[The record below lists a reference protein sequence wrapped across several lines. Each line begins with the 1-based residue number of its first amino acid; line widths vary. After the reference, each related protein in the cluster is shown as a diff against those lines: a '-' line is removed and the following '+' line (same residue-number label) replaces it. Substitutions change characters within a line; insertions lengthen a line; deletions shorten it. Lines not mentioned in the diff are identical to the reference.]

1 MMGEVSPETSPK
13 NTMIQDMINSETIWI
28 QLNRQTQTY
37 SKLYDYFTVKNLLDN
52 KQYGFRSLHS
62 TALALGNLTNTW
74 LLNIDNGKMNSVV
87 FLDIKKAFDTVDHKI
102 LIDKLYF
109 YGIVEQELDF
119 FRSYLT
125 DRVQCCSVNGV
136 SSGFRSIT
144 CGVPQGSILGPLL
157 FIVYMNDLPS
167 AAKDVN
173 ITMFAD
179 DTSLN
184 QEIKTASDIEDNL
197 IPAFA
202 KVYDWLRH
210 NNLSLNAIKTEF
222 MIIGSHHRVGRLD
235 NTPES
240 TPYIVQVGD
249 MMIKR
254 VTKAKYLGLVVDENL
269 SWDEHV
275 EYRAKKSRNIGII
288 KRTRSILPHELLTTL
303 YMTLVEPH
311 FRYCD
316 IVWGQC
322 NETLKDK
329 LQTLQNRAARVI
341 CNRRFEDVGDHQEL
355 LNHLGWLN
363 VRQLFS
369 LDHGVFVFKA
379 INGLIPDQFNEM
391 YSKSNTMHSHGTRAA
406 TTDCLF
412 IERINLT
419 AGQKS
424 ISVSVSKLWNE
435 IPFDI
440 RNSQSLNV
448 FKKKYKEFLM
458 DQGQ

>member
-1 MMGEVSPETSPK
+1 MFEK
-13 NTMIQDMINSETIWI
+13 LIYKQ
-28 QLNRQTQTY
+28 
-37 SKLYDYFTVKNLLDN
+37 LYDYFTANNLLDN

-74 LLNIDNGKMNSVV
+74 FLNINNGKMNSVV
-87 FLDIKKAFDTVDHKI
+87 FLDIKAFDTVDRKI

-109 YGIVEQELDF
+109 CGIVEQELDF

-125 DRVQCCSVNGV
+125 DRVQCCSINGV

-144 CGVPQGSILGPLL
+144 CGVPQGSLLGPLL

-202 KVYDWLRH
+202 KVCNWLRH
-210 NNLSLNAIKTEF
+210 NNLKLNAIKTEF

-235 NTPES
+235 STLES

-254 VTKAKYLGLVVDENL
+254 VTKVKYLG
-269 SWDEHV
+269 
-275 EYRAKKSRNIGII
+275 RMK
-288 KRTRSILPHELLTTL
+288 SILPHELLTTL

-329 LQTLQNRAARVI
+329 L
-341 CNRRFEDVGDHQEL
+341 
-355 LNHLGWLN
+355 HL
-363 VRQLFS
+363 
-369 LDHGVFVFKA
+369 
-379 INGLIPDQFNEM
+379 
-391 YSKSNTMHSHGTRAA
+391 
-406 TTDCLF
+406 
-412 IERINLT
+412 ER
-419 AGQKS
+419 
-424 ISVSVSKLWNE
+424 
-435 IPFDI
+435 
-440 RNSQSLNV
+440 
-448 FKKKYKEFLM
+448 
-458 DQGQ
+458 